1 MFELLVNLS
10 LMKKEEFRF
19 SIGVP
24 VRYSDVDSR
33 GHVNNAAY
41 ITYFEE
47 GRARY
52 LTELL
57 DLHEVDS
64 FGIIVLDVHC
74 FYKSPAYYGETLK
87 VFAKVTWLGDKSF
100 EMAYLVTDT
109 ASGRK
114 VAEGSGV
121 LVGYDYSV
129 RKTATIP
136 DAYREKIAAYEGIP
150 KRKDR

>member
-1 MFELLVNLS
+1 
-10 LMKKEEFRF
+10 MKKEEFKF
-19 SIGVP
+19 SVDVP

-52 LTELL
+52 FTELL
-57 DLHEVDS
+57 DLQEADS

-74 FYKSPAYYGETLK
+74 YYKSPAFYGETLRVYTK
-87 VFAKVTWLGDKSF
+87 VNWIRDKSF
-100 EMAYLVTDT
+100 EMSYLVIDD
-109 ASGRK
+109 ASGRT

-121 LVGYDYSV
+121 LVGYDYSLQ
-129 RKTATIP
+129 KTTSIP
-136 DAYREKIAAYEGIP
+136 DSHREKMAAFEGISP
-150 KRKDR
+150 RM